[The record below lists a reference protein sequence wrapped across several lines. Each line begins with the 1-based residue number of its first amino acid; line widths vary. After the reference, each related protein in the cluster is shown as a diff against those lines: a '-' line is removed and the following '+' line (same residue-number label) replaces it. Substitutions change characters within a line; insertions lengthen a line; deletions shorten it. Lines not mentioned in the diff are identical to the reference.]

1 LKVLP
6 VLQHCII
13 STFLYPQNPIFVIN
27 DKTIRLK
34 ARLKFCMAIFY
45 VKKNVFLR
53 NQILSKALNSS
64 IKFKDT
70 GYFSKII
77 CDYLDRNENV
87 RGFYDQFPDIE
98 GFKQQISQKKK
109 SFSIANRKVLKQSL
123 IDQTKQLNLSAL
135 SLENISLLEKEN
147 TYTVTT
153 GHQLNL
159 FTGPLYFLYKIIS
172 AINLAKELKHNF
184 PEDNFVPVY
193 WMATEDHDFEEIRF
207 FNFKG
212 KKISWNK
219 EVSGAVGRT
228 STEGLDKVFKELDSA
243 LGTSQNAERLRQ
255 LFKESYLNH
264 DNLTDA
270 TRYLANELFGDHGL
284 VIIDGDDPELKR
296 LFIPYVK
303 EELLNQTSFNEVSK
317 TNASLGN
324 SYPIQ
329 VNPREINLFYLEDNL
344 RERIVLDK
352 GLYKIN
358 QTEKFFSKE
367 EILEQLR
374 LTPEKFSPN
383 VLMRPLYQEVILPNL
398 CYIGGGGELAYW
410 MQLKQYFNNVNIPFP
425 ILLLRNSVL
434 LLTEKQRKKM
444 AALNISEAEI
454 FLQQNDLIKNKVKEI
469 SDLSL
474 DFSDQQMDLQKMFD
488 HLKILARKTDKSF
501 TGAVLA
507 QEKKQ
512 LNGLKNLEK
521 RLLKAQKR
529 KYKETVDR
537 ITLLQNEL
545 FPKGSLQERQMNFS
559 DFYEFQGEGLIEIL
573 LDALEP
579 LKLEFDLISP

>member
-1 LKVLP
+1 
-6 VLQHCII
+6 
-13 STFLYPQNPIFVIN
+13 
-27 DKTIRLK
+27 
-34 ARLKFCMAIFY
+34 
-45 VKKNVFLR
+45 
-53 NQILSKALNSS
+53 LNSS

-98 GFKQQISQKKK
+98 GFKHQIAQKKK

-135 SLENISLLEKEN
+135 SLEHISLLENEN

-184 PEDNFVPVY
+184 PENNFVPVY

-255 LFKESYLNH
+255 LFKESYFNH

-529 KYKETVDR
+529 KFKETVDR

-573 LDALEP
+573 MDTLEP

>member
-1 LKVLP
+1 
-6 VLQHCII
+6 
-13 STFLYPQNPIFVIN
+13 
-27 DKTIRLK
+27 
-34 ARLKFCMAIFY
+34 M
-45 VKKNVFLR
+45 
-53 NQILSKALNSS
+53 NSS

-77 CDYLDRNENV
+77 CDYLDRGENV
-87 RGFYDQFPDIE
+87 KEFYDQFPDIE
-98 GFKQQISQKKK
+98 GFKHQIAQKEK

-123 IDQTKQLNLSAL
+123 IDQTQQLNLSDL
-135 SLENISLLEKEN
+135 SIEHINLLEKEN

-172 AINLAKELKHNF
+172 AINLAKELKRNF

-212 KKISWNK
+212 NKISWNK

-228 STEGLDKVFKELDSA
+228 STEGLDIVFKELDTA
-243 LGTSQNAERLRQ
+243 LGTNSNAKRLRQ
-255 LFKESYLNH
+255 LFEDSYLNH

-303 EELLNQTSFNEVSK
+303 KELLDQTSFKEVSK
-317 TNASLGN
+317 TNALLGN
-324 SYPIQ
+324 DYPIQ

-358 QTEKFFSKE
+358 QTEKVFSEE
-367 EILEQLR
+367 EILKQLN
-374 LTPEKFSPN
+374 LSPEKFSPN

-410 MQLKQYFNNVNIPFP
+410 MQLKQYFSKVDIPFP

-444 AALNISEAEI
+444 AKLNISDAEI
-454 FLQQNDLIKNKVKEI
+454 FLPQNDLIKNKVKEI
-469 SDLSL
+469 SDLKL
-474 DFSDQQMDLQKMFD
+474 NFSDQQKDLQKMFD
-488 HLKILARKTDKSF
+488 HLKTLAQKTDKSF
-501 TGAVLA
+501 TGAVMA

-521 RLLKAQKR
+521 RMLRAQKR

-559 DFYEFQGEGLIEIL
+559 DFYEFQGEDLIEKL
-573 LDALEP
+573 MHALEP

>member
-1 LKVLP
+1 
-6 VLQHCII
+6 
-13 STFLYPQNPIFVIN
+13 
-27 DKTIRLK
+27 
-34 ARLKFCMAIFY
+34 M
-45 VKKNVFLR
+45 
-53 NQILSKALNSS
+53 NSS

-77 CDYLDRNENV
+77 CDYLDRGENV
-87 RGFYDQFPDIE
+87 KEFYDHFPDIE
-98 GFKQQISQKKK
+98 GFKHQIAQKKK
-109 SFSIANRKVLKQSL
+109 SFSSANRKVLKQSL
-123 IDQTKQLNLSAL
+123 IDQSKLLNLSTL
-135 SLENISLLEKEN
+135 SLEHISLLEKEN

-228 STEGLDKVFKELDSA
+228 STDGLDKVFKDLDAS
-243 LGTSQNAERLRQ
+243 LGTSQNAKRLRQ
-255 LFKESYLNH
+255 LFAASYLNH

-296 LFIPYVK
+296 LFVPYVK
-303 EELLNQTSFNEVSK
+303 EELLDQTSINEVSK
-317 TNASLGN
+317 TNALLGN
-324 SYPIQ
+324 CYPIQ

-344 RERIVLDK
+344 RERIVLDN

-358 QTEKFFSKE
+358 QTEKVFSKE
-367 EILEQLR
+367 EILEQLS

-410 MQLKQYFNNVNIPFP
+410 MQLKQYFNKVNIPFP

-444 AALNISEAEI
+444 AALNISDAEI
-454 FLQQNDLIKNKVKEI
+454 FLPQNELIKNKVKEI
-469 SDLSL
+469 SDLKL

-488 HLKILARKTDKSF
+488 HLKVLALKTDKSF

-521 RLLKAQKR
+521 RLLRAQKR

-537 ITLLQNEL
+537 ISLLQDEL

-559 DFYEFQGEGLIEIL
+559 DFYEFQGEGLIEKL
-573 LDALEP
+573 MDALEP

>member
-1 LKVLP
+1 
-6 VLQHCII
+6 
-13 STFLYPQNPIFVIN
+13 
-27 DKTIRLK
+27 
-34 ARLKFCMAIFY
+34 
-45 VKKNVFLR
+45 
-53 NQILSKALNSS
+53 
-64 IKFKDT
+64 
-70 GYFSKII
+70 
-77 CDYLDRNENV
+77 
-87 RGFYDQFPDIE
+87 
-98 GFKQQISQKKK
+98 
-109 SFSIANRKVLKQSL
+109 L
-123 IDQTKQLNLSAL
+123 IDQTKQLDLSEL
-135 SLENISLLEKEN
+135 SLEHINLLEKEN

-228 STEGLDKVFKELDSA
+228 STEGLDKVFNQLDAS
-243 LGTSQNAERLRQ
+243 LGTSQDAKHLRQ
-255 LFKESYLNH
+255 LFEEAYLNH

-270 TRYLANELFGDHGL
+270 TRYLANELFGGHGL

-303 EELLNQTSFNEVSK
+303 EELLDQTSFNEVSK
-317 TNASLGN
+317 TNDLLGN
-324 SYPIQ
+324 CYPIQ

-344 RERIVLDK
+344 RERIVLDD

-358 QTEKFFSKE
+358 QTEKVFSKE
-367 EILEQLR
+367 EILEQLS

-410 MQLKQYFNNVNIPFP
+410 MQLKQYFNKVTVPFP

-444 AALNISEAEI
+444 AALNISDVEI
-454 FLQQNDLIKNKVKEI
+454 FLPQNDLIKNKVKEI
-469 SDLSL
+469 SDLKL
-474 DFSDQQMDLQKMFD
+474 NFSDQQLELQKMFD
-488 HLKILARKTDKSF
+488 LLKTLALKTDKSF

-521 RLLKAQKR
+521 RLLRAQKR
-529 KYKETVDR
+529 KYKETVER
-537 ITLLQNEL
+537 IALLQDEL

-559 DFYEFQGEGLIEIL
+559 DFYEFQGEGLIEKL
-573 LDALEP
+573 MDALEP